1 MGTPRIFTTAPSRL
15 IADNELTALE
25 MRVLLVVALHDGM
38 SGVKGKG
45 GGCYARHSNLAKLCR
60 TDTTRFSKA
69 VSRLIRLGYLVREPQ
84 LMDKRRFTLRV
95 VYDEDDSWRTG
106 LLSDGEIVDA
116 PEKVVGE
123 QVNPDGEIVGER
135 DTGNGG
141 FSRRNAEHYISLREE
156 LDSVE
161 TGELDYLERAL
172 NSSEEAHLRD
182 ASFPP
187 EDDGQE
193 WRVPDALRAGREAAE
208 AERVEWT
215 LKAHLP
221 PNYEALPLGAQV
233 SKLDKAFTAIGRD
246 PGALRDDEREKYQ
259 AILTDIFET
268 CMGGDMDAT
277 AQQALRLSEDMA
289 VF

>member
-116 PEKVVGE
+116 V
-123 QVNPDGEIVGER
+123 D
-135 DTGNGG
+135 
-141 FSRRNAEHYISLREE
+141 
-156 LDSVE
+156 
-161 TGELDYLERAL
+161 LERATL
-172 NSSEEAHLRD
+172 LLLEG
-182 ASFPP
+182 F
-187 EDDGQE
+187 
-193 WRVPDALRAGREAAE
+193 
-208 AERVEWT
+208 AERFGLGVELLELLGGVGAELVLVVDLQRVACLMPRRVTSGLCFKVVDLVEELLALGQT
-215 LKAHLP
+215 LKDGR
-221 PNYEALPLGAQV
+221 LG
-233 SKLDKAFTAIGRD
+233 R
-246 PGALRDDEREKYQ
+246 
-259 AILTDIFET
+259 
-268 CMGGDMDAT
+268 C
-277 AQQALRLSEDMA
+277 
-289 VF
+289 